1 MGHQRPPCGPC
12 GLIGGRYFPVTC
24 PCKSQLHLILDGSS
38 SHFRVVLSEP
48 PPRWTPP
55 TLSLSRG
62 SETPPRRGHICPIYP
77 DTGMELSATI
87 PGQARLASADPASL
101 DNMLGLLPRA
111 FPILPSSSLVSLA
124 CRIPHHL
131 SAPPP
136 RFPNPASAH
145 CWTRDRGSSLLCLA
159 AFRSMPHAGRAYTAE
174 AVSNSHSG
182 TTRLS
187 WAFHLAP
194 GDCHWSHCLHG
205 TRGLKS
211 SGSLS
216 PSPFRI
222 LI

>member
-1 MGHQRPPCGPC
+1 MGHQRPPCGPW

-136 RFPNPASAH
+136 GSRIPLLHMAGPVTEVLAFSAWPHSDRCLTQDAHTQQKRSATVILVRPA
-145 CWTRDRGSSLLCLA
+145 CRGLSIWPQGITIGA
-159 AFRSMPHAGRAYTAE
+159 IAFMGLEGWSPRVRYPLH
-174 AVSNSHSG
+174 HSG
-182 TTRLS
+182 S
-187 WAFHLAP
+187 
-194 GDCHWSHCLHG
+194 
-205 TRGLKS
+205 
-211 SGSLS
+211 
-216 PSPFRI
+216 
-222 LI
+222 